1 MLGLDHDRNA
11 ARLEDLLD
19 RGRNLRGH
27 VLLRLQ
33 PTRIDVHQA
42 GELGKAHDP
51 VDRLIGDMRQGLT
64 TASIAVSPFDRPEA
78 GGVTGAAASVIRAWE
93 DSTHA
98 RRPDAAF
105 PFYMACVWL
114 CAAKGRSRP
123 AGACSRLPAAPYIFV
138 QKGRAIAAPCYH
150 RPRSSC

>member
-1 MLGLDHDRNA
+1 MSVRTAASACSRVGLAATGSGA
-11 ARLEDLLD
+11 ARTWSD
-19 RGRNLRGH
+19 R
-27 VLLRLQ
+27 
-33 PTRIDVHQA
+33 A
-42 GELGKAHDP
+42 GCSAGDGLG
-51 VDRLIGDMRQGLT
+51 QGLT

-114 CAAKGRSRP
+114 YAARGRSRLT
-123 AGACSRLPAAPYIFV
+123 GACSRLPPAPYLFV